1 MPEERQ
7 IRGYVGL
14 RPPTWRTTMMAKAKK
29 RVLTPEEQTKAIV
42 VEFADGPMDGRVLR
56 SDSDDR
62 VEVERALDAYLV
74 HSDGGTIGARYRAKS
89 EADVEE
95 TGHVYEVVDR
105 HEDEAT
111 IRVRFQ
117 YMGTDE

>member
-1 MPEERQ
+1 
-7 IRGYVGL
+7 
-14 RPPTWRTTMMAKAKK
+14 MAGAKK

-42 VEFADGPMDGRVLR
+42 VEFADGPLDGRLLR

-62 VEVERALDAYLV
+62 EEAKRVLDAYLV
-74 HSDGGTIGARYRAKS
+74 HSDGGAIGVRYRATS

-95 TGHVYEVVDR
+95 TGHVYEVVNR
-105 HEDEAT
+105 REDATT

-117 YMGTDE
+117 YMGTEA

>member
-1 MPEERQ
+1 
-7 IRGYVGL
+7 
-14 RPPTWRTTMMAKAKK
+14 MAGAKK

-62 VEVERALDAYLV
+62 EEAGQALDGYLV
-74 HSDGGTIGARYRAKS
+74 HADGGAIGARYRATS
-89 EADVEE
+89 EADAEE

-105 HEDEAT
+105 QEDEAT

-117 YMGTDE
+117 YMGTED

>member
-1 MPEERQ
+1 
-7 IRGYVGL
+7 
-14 RPPTWRTTMMAKAKK
+14 MAGAKK
-29 RVLTPEEQTKAIV
+29 RVLTPEEQTKAIL

-62 VEVERALDAYLV
+62 EEAQRALDAYLV
-74 HSDGGTIGARYRAKS
+74 HADGETIGTRYRATS

-95 TGHVYEVVDR
+95 TGHVYEVVNR
-105 HEDEAT
+105 REDATT

-117 YMGTDE
+117 YMGAED